1 MARDFPEEPLTISV
15 PLGTTWE
22 EDWELTD
29 DAGPVDLTG
38 YEFRMM
44 LRDRSGALLM
54 TIDSTSPE
62 PRATLLH
69 AEGVIRIRVEAVD
82 VSALSPLNEKLST
95 RWDAE
100 LYKADGYVIPVVR
113 GSATF
118 KPRQTFP
125 VIA

>member
-1 MARDFPEEPLTISV
+1 MAREFPEEPLSIGV

-44 LRDRSGALLM
+44 LRARDGTLLM

-69 AEGVIRIRVEAVD
+69 AEGVIRIRVEAID
-82 VSALSPLNEKLST
+82 VSALSPLNEKLAA

-100 LYKADGYVIPVVR
+100 LYRADGYVIPVVR